1 MFNDK
6 NAAIG
11 VFDSGVG
18 GLSFLEAAEARL
30 TNENFIFYADTLNAP
45 YGEKSP
51 EWIQNRLREIF
62 NEFIA
67 QGVKA
72 IVLACNT
79 ATSAAVQVLRQEFTD
94 FPILGMEPAI
104 QLAAK
109 DGETK
114 TVVLSTPLTAKGKN
128 TLRLAENNEFR
139 METRIIGC
147 PGLMELV
154 ENMSALTEEEVK
166 AQLITYLHEKLDE
179 ILATGCN
186 SVVLGCT
193 HYIFLRPLL
202 QELFP
207 SLHIYDGNEGTL
219 NNLCSI
225 LKERDMLTERK
236 EKGRTTFICSDEQ
249 LDFAARARK
258 YIKER

>member
-1 MFNDK
+1 MFKDK

-18 GLSFLEAAEARL
+18 GLSFLEGAENRL
-30 TNENFIFYADTLNAP
+30 PNENFILYADTLNAP

-62 NEFIA
+62 AELIA

-139 METRIIGC
+139 MESRIMGC

-154 ENMSALTEEEVK
+154 ENMSALTEEDIK
-166 AQLITYLHEKLDE
+166 SQLISYLHEKLDAE
-179 ILATGCN
+179 LSDGCN
-186 SVVLGCT
+186 AVVLGCT
-193 HYIFLRPLL
+193 HYVFLRPLL
-202 QELFP
+202 QEIFP

-225 LKERDMLTERK
+225 LKERDMLTDRA
-236 EKGRTTFICSDEQ
+236 EKGQTTFICSDENI
-249 LDFAARARK
+249 DFAVRARR